1 MIGPPPGRKR
11 STGPCLVKLTAAR
24 RFSCGDHRP
33 PPSNSERRRR
43 WWRVRMKMAASS
55 RTQPAAWVEDPA
67 PSETYTLC
75 QRDGP
80 QMNHQAVIAQ
90 RSLLGE
96 PGVAALHDTNGRWVA
111 GPTRGRYDSR
121 GRWIAGDNGYANE
134 ANGSWSSIEQP
145 GYYDTNGRWRAG
157 KAYGYYDSR
166 GRWVSTR
173 NDNYGDNTNYQ
184 PGDGQ
189 YNMNQ
194 MPTDIPTRISW
205 LREYVRSA
213 EQARRI
219 DRSDANYARTELRAI
234 ESQNRMFNRDG
245 RFTQREE
252 RTVDKRLD
260 RLTKRLDRNWTQAR
274 AY

>member
-1 MIGPPPGRKR
+1 M
-11 STGPCLVKLTAAR
+11 
-24 RFSCGDHRP
+24 
-33 PPSNSERRRR
+33 
-43 WWRVRMKMAASS
+43 
-55 RTQPAAWVEDPA
+55 
-67 PSETYTLC
+67 
-75 QRDGP
+75 
-80 QMNHQAVIAQ
+80 
-90 RSLLGE
+90 
-96 PGVAALHDTNGRWVA
+96 
-111 GPTRGRYDSR
+111 
-121 GRWIAGDNGYANE
+121 
-134 ANGSWSSIEQP
+134 
-145 GYYDTNGRWRAG
+145 
-157 KAYGYYDSR
+157 
-166 GRWVSTR
+166 STR